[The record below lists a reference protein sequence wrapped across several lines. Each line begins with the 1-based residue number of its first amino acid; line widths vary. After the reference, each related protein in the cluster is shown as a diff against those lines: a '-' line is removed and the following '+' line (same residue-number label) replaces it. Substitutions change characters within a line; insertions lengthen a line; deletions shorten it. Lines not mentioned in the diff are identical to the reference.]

1 MRSFTFVLIITSG
14 LFFLFSCTGSSRKVA
29 RIAVDQTTD
38 ISGRWN
44 DSDARMTAGYMVKD
58 LLSRHWLADF
68 TEENDKKPILV
79 VGKIQN
85 RTSEHLDAT
94 VFIREIEKELL
105 NSGEVRFVA
114 SGKGRKSIRKER
126 MEQQSYASVESA
138 KELANEQAA
147 DFMLT
152 GTIVSVEDTF
162 DGEKTVF
169 YKVSLELI
177 DVENN
182 VKVWVGN
189 KDIKKQ
195 IHQDKYR
202 W

>member
-1 MRSFTFVLIITSG
+1 MKAMMNVLIVTAG
-14 LFFLFSCTGSSRKVA
+14 LFFLFSCTGSSRRVA
-29 RIAVDQTTD
+29 RIAVDKTTD

-44 DSDARMTAGYMVKD
+44 DSDAHMTAEFMVKD
-58 LLSRHWLADF
+58 MLSRNWLGNF
-68 TEENDKKPILV
+68 IEENDTKPILV

-94 VFIREIEKELL
+94 VFVREIEKELI

-114 SGKGRKSIRKER
+114 SGKERKSVRKER

-152 GTIVSVEDTF
+152 GVIVSVEDTF
-162 DGEKTVF
+162 DGEKTVL
-169 YKVSLELI
+169 YKVSLELV
-177 DVENN
+177 DLENN
-182 VKVWVGN
+182 IKVWIGN
-189 KDIKKQ
+189 KDIKKR
-195 IHQDKYR
+195 IHQNKYS

>member
-1 MRSFTFVLIITSG
+1 MRSRIFVFIVIAG
-14 LFFLFSCTGSSRKVA
+14 LLFLFSCTGSSRRVA

-44 DSDARMTAGYMVKD
+44 DSDARMTAAYMVKD
-58 LLSRHWLADF
+58 LLSRNWLTDF
-68 TEENDKKPILV
+68 TEQNDEKPVLV

-85 RTSEHLDAT
+85 RTSEHLDAA
-94 VFIREIEKELL
+94 VFVREIEKELL

-114 SGKGRKSIRKER
+114 SGKGRKSVRKER
-126 MEQQSYASVESA
+126 IEQQSYASVESA
-138 KELANEQAA
+138 KEMANEQAA

-152 GTIVSVEDTF
+152 GAIVSVEDTF
-162 DGEKTVF
+162 DGEKTVL
-169 YKVSLELI
+169 YKVSLELV

-182 VKVWVGN
+182 VKVWMGN

-195 IHQDKYR
+195 IHQDKYS

>member
-1 MRSFTFVLIITSG
+1 MRNFTFIVIIAAG
-14 LFFLFSCTGSSRKVA
+14 LFFLFSCTGSSRRVA

-44 DSDARMTAGYMVKD
+44 DSDARMTAEYMVKD
-58 LLSRHWLADF
+58 MLSRNWLGNYI
-68 TEENDKKPILV
+68 EQNDTKPILV

-85 RTSEHLDAT
+85 RTSEHLDAA

-114 SGKGRKSIRKER
+114 SGKERNSVRKER

-152 GTIVSVEDTF
+152 GAIVSVEDTF
-162 DGEKTVF
+162 EGEKTVL
-169 YKVSLELI
+169 YKVSLELV

-182 VKVWVGN
+182 VKVWIGN
-189 KDIKKQ
+189 KDIKKR
-195 IHQDKYR
+195 IHQDKYS

>member
-1 MRSFTFVLIITSG
+1 MKNLSFILVLTVG
-14 LFFLFSCTGSSRKVA
+14 LLFLFSCTGSSRRVA
-29 RIAVDQTTD
+29 RIAVDKTTD

-44 DSDARMTAGYMVKD
+44 DSDARMTAEYMVKD
-58 LLSRHWLADF
+58 LLSRHWLTDF
-68 TEENDKKPILV
+68 MDKNDAKPILV
-79 VGKIQN
+79 IGKIQN
-85 RTSEHLDAT
+85 RTSEHLDAA

-105 NSGEVRFVA
+105 NSGEIRFVA
-114 SGKGRKSIRKER
+114 SGKSRKSIRQER

-147 DFMLT
+147 DYMLT
-152 GTIVSVEDTF
+152 GAIVSVEDTF
-162 DGEKTVF
+162 EGEKTIL
-169 YKVSLELI
+169 YKVSLELV

-182 VKVWVGN
+182 VKVWMGN
-189 KDIKKQ
+189 KDIKKR